1 MEKSPFDPPESL
13 NPPANSIAV
22 LPFVNMSGDPG
33 EDYFC
38 DGMTEEIINALA
50 KIEGLRVTS
59 RTSSFFFK
67 GQNRPIAEIGAALN
81 VSIILEGSI
90 RLAGTQMRLTAQ
102 LIDVAEDY
110 HFFSETFD
118 RSLEDIFAVQDEIS
132 LLLADRLRE
141 HLGHLHIEDQ
151 LVQDQSLPVTAYKE
165 YLKAR
170 FLILRMRHRDILD
183 GIAILEKVIA
193 QQPQFPQAYLGVH
206 LGYTML
212 GTIGL
217 APAESAFATGKK
229 FLDQAIT
236 LAPELPECQLQL
248 SYIAF
253 LQEWDL
259 PQAYTHLNRVYQIRP
274 MPEFFQSMCSLLVA
288 EGKFKAA
295 LHYIGLAMQVD
306 PLSHINYHL
315 KGFVHYCQQEYATAR
330 SHFERS
336 IELNP
341 GFMASTLY
349 LGQTLVLMG
358 HYDKA
363 LDLFQQVEQEPGDV
377 VGLGGASLTWAA
389 KGEGERADAGRKALQ
404 AELSSD
410 LKERALQFLVYV
422 EILLGQTDA
431 AMEWLEKAIGYRLP
445 MMMYIFVDPLTEP
458 LWALPRFQELR
469 REMLGAPTPPVP
481 LRGKYK
487 QELLA
492 PSQVEL
498 FRSKLLALMADES
511 PYLDPSLSLRELASR
526 LELPPNHLS
535 QLLNESIGENFSEF
549 VNRHRLEAFQKQA
562 LDPRNRHLTLL
573 ALALDSGFNSKTTFN
588 TYFKKRMGM
597 APRAW
602 WKQALPE

>member
-1 MEKSPFDPPESL
+1 MEKLPPQPAESS
-13 NPPANSIAV
+13 NPPPKSIAV

-67 GQNRPIAEIGAALN
+67 GQNRPIPEIGAALN

-118 RSLEDIFAVQDEIS
+118 RPIEDIFAVQDEIS

-151 LVQDQSLPVTAYKE
+151 LVEDHALPVAAYKQ

-170 FLILRMRHRDILD
+170 FLILRMRHRDIQE
-183 GIAILEKVIA
+183 GIALLEEVIA
-193 QQPQFPQAYLGVH
+193 QQSGFALAHLGVH

-217 APAESAFATGKK
+217 APAETAFATGKK
-229 FLDQAIT
+229 FLDQAIA

-253 LQEWDL
+253 LQDWDL
-259 PQAYTHLNRVYQIRP
+259 PQAYAHLNKVYQIRP
-274 MPEFFQSMCSLLVA
+274 MPEFFQSMCSMLVA

-295 LHYIGLAMQVD
+295 LHYIGMAMQVD
-306 PLSHINYHL
+306 PLSHINFHL
-315 KGFVHYCQQEYATAR
+315 KGFVHYCQKEYATAR

-341 GFMASTLY
+341 GFVASTLY
-349 LGQTLVLMG
+349 LGQTMILMER
-358 HYDKA
+358 HEEA
-363 LDLFQQVEQEPGDV
+363 QTFFQAVEEEPGDV
-377 VGLGGASLTWAA
+377 VVLGGTTLARAA
-389 KGEGERADAGRKALQ
+389 RGEGKSADAGRNALQ
-404 AELSSD
+404 QVLSTD
-410 LKERALQFLVYV
+410 LIERALQFLIYTDV
-422 EILLGQTDA
+422 LLGEIEA
-431 AMEWLEKAIGYRLP
+431 AMEWVEKAIAFRLP
-445 MMMYIFVDPLTEP
+445 MMMYVFVDPLTEP

-469 REMLGAPTPPVP
+469 RELLGKETPPVP

-492 PSQVEL
+492 PSQIKV
-498 FRSKLLALMADES
+498 FRQKLLALMAEES
-511 PYLDPSLSLRELASR
+511 PYLDPSLTLRHLAEQ
-526 LELPPNHLS
+526 LNLPPNHLS
-535 QLLNESIGENFSEF
+535 QLLNEGMGENFSEF
-549 VNRHRLEAFQKQA
+549 VNRHRLEAFKSQA
-562 LDPRNRHLTLL
+562 LDPRNRNLTLL

-588 TYFKKRMGM
+588 TYFKKRMGTT
-597 APRAW
+597 PRTW
-602 WKQALPE
+602 WKESLQQ